1 MKFLIDMN
9 LSPRWCEVL
18 QRHNF
23 IAQHWS
29 NIGSANAPDQLL
41 LEYARDNQFV
51 VLTSDLDFG
60 YLLALGRY
68 QAPSV
73 VLLRVLDD
81 RPEVLEIR
89 LLTVL
94 SAHQVDLEQG
104 ALLVLDE
111 IQARVRILPLGK
123 IT

>member
-23 IAQHWS
+23 VAQHWS

-51 VLTSDLDFG
+51 LLTSDLDFG

-81 RPEVLEIR
+81 RPEVLETR
-89 LLTVL
+89 LITVL
-94 SAHQVDLEQG
+94 AC
-104 ALLVLDE
+104 
-111 IQARVRILPLGK
+111 ARRNSSSSQDFTFIKSNLKTSQPL
-123 IT
+123 